1 MGAPPVA
8 RRRAL
13 GLRLRLTL
21 SYVIL
26 FTVLVLGL
34 GLLFRETL
42 DYTLQ
47 TNASAIL
54 DEEWAAVKGY
64 LRVEG
69 NRPVWFFDRDD
80 QEEAFIV
87 QRLRRVF
94 LLTDRVG
101 TVLEVSPDYA
111 ELGVES
117 PGQVRDILQSA
128 KTVERTRYSHS
139 GEPFLVRIGPHFDD
153 GRKEFLLSIGRSL
166 ARERQIVDQF
176 MQQYFAVVP
185 LLVFGLGI
193 AGWAM
198 AGRALRPL
206 NDVAHAAS
214 SITGTNLSLR
224 IPSRGAGDELDHL
237 IERFNAMVDR
247 LEHSFTQVRQFSI
260 DVSHELRTPITA
272 MRGELEVALLTA
284 KTVEQYREAMMT
296 AMEDCERLGKVVRTL
311 LQLSQAETGQLTLAS
326 ESVELGAIARDVVE
340 HLLIA
345 AEEKELQL
353 TTATDPDTWVRG
365 DQVQLERLVSN
376 LISNAVKYTPEH
388 GKIDV
393 SVRAKDQEIILQVAD
408 TGRGIPLEHQPRIFE
423 RFYRVPDG
431 EPNPEK
437 GLGLGLSFVAWI
449 AKVHNAQIGLASAP
463 GRGSTFTITFP
474 RAEVRSEPVLHP
486 GDRIVA

>member
-1 MGAPPVA
+1 MGAPSAA

-13 GLRLRLTL
+13 GLRFRLTL

-26 FTVLVLGL
+26 FTILVLGL

-64 LRVEG
+64 LRVERH
-69 NRPVWFFDRDD
+69 RPIWFFDRDD

-94 LLTDRVG
+94 LLTDALG
-101 TVLEVSPDYA
+101 TVLEVSPDYV

-117 PGQVRDILQSA
+117 PGQVRDILQSG
-128 KTVERTRYSHS
+128 KTVDRTRYSHS
-139 GEPFLVRIGPHFDD
+139 GEPFLVRTGPHLDD
-153 GRKEFLLSIGRSL
+153 GRKEFVLSIGRSL

-206 NDVAHAAS
+206 NDVAQAAS

-284 KTVEQYREAMMT
+284 KTVEQHREAMMT

-340 HLLIA
+340 QLLIA
-345 AEEKELQL
+345 AEEKNLQL
-353 TTATDPDTWVRG
+353 TTATDPETWVRG

-393 SVRAKDQEIILQVAD
+393 SVRAKDQEVILEVAD

-449 AKVHNAQIGLASAP
+449 AKVHNARISVASAP
-463 GRGSTFTITFP
+463 GRGSIFTVAFP
-474 RAEVRSEPVLHP
+474 RIDARSEPVLHP

>member
-1 MGAPPVA
+1 MGAPPGRKRWV
-8 RRRAL
+8 L

-26 FTVLVLGL
+26 FTILILAL

-42 DYTLQ
+42 DHTLQ
-47 TNASAIL
+47 SNASAIL

-69 NRPVWFFDRDD
+69 HRPVWFFDRDD

-94 LLTDRVG
+94 LLTDRLG
-101 TVLEVSPDYA
+101 TVLEVSEDYA
-111 ELGVES
+111 KLGVES
-117 PGQVRDILQSA
+117 PGQVRDILQSG
-128 KTVERTRYSHS
+128 KTVERTRYSPE
-139 GEPFLVRIGPHFDD
+139 GEPFLVRTGPHLDD

-166 ARERQIVDQF
+166 ARERQIVDHF
-176 MQQYFAVVP
+176 MQQYFSIVP

-206 NDVAHAAS
+206 NDVAQAAS
-214 SITGTNLSLR
+214 SITGSNLSLR
-224 IPSRGAGDELDHL
+224 IPPHGAGDELDHL
-237 IERFNAMVDR
+237 IERFNGMVDR

-260 DVSHELRTPITA
+260 DVSHELRTPLTA
-272 MRGELEVALLTA
+272 MRGELEIALLTA
-284 KTVEQYREAMMT
+284 RTVDQYREAVIT
-296 AMEDCERLGKVVRTL
+296 AMGDCERLGKVVRAL
-311 LQLSQAETGQLTLAS
+311 LQLSQAETGQLPVAS
-326 ESVELGAIARDVVE
+326 ELIDLGAIARNIVE
-340 HLLIA
+340 QFQIA
-345 AEEKELQL
+345 AEEKELTL
-353 TTATDPDTWVRG
+353 STDIDPKCYIRG
-365 DQVQLERLVSN
+365 DQVQLDRLVSN
-376 LISNAVKYTPEH
+376 LVSNAVKYTPAR
-388 GKIDV
+388 GNIDV
-393 SVRAKDQEIILQVAD
+393 SIHTRDQAVVLRVSD
-408 TGRGIPLEHQPRIFE
+408 TGRGIPLEHQSRIFE

-449 AKVHNAQIGLASAP
+449 AKVHHAQIQLTSAP
-463 GRGSTFTITFP
+463 GQGSTFTLTFP
-474 RAEVRSEPVLHP
+474 RAEPLPEPVRQT